1 MALEKHM
8 ELGIRIDGMVSDTSG
23 EWFVVL
29 EWAPRNKHL
38 KLVVLE
44 WAPRNEHLKLVVLE
58 WVPRNEHLKLVTE
71 MGTQE

>member
-29 EWAPRNKHL
+29 EW
-38 KLVVLE
+38 
-44 WAPRNEHLKLVVLE
+44 
-58 WVPRNEHLKLVTE
+58 VPRNEHLKLVLYWNGYLE
-71 MGTQE
+71 MNT